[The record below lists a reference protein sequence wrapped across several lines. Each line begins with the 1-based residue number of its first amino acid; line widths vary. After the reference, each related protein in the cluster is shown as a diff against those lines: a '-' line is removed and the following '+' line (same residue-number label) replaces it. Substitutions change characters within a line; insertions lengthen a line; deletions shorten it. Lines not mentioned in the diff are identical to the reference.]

1 MAKEELKGLIKMLD
15 THGRKYI
22 SPLFKA
28 AANFFLRLK
37 MTPNN
42 ITVIGFLIGLSPFA
56 FIYFDKYLI
65 AVFFLWISGFLDAV
79 DGEMARISDNS
90 TPFGTL
96 MDVTFDRLVEIGVV
110 LAIALKHP
118 QFRLELLFL
127 TSAIILSMTVFLTV
141 GALSQNR
148 GSKSFYYQAG
158 VAERTEGFIF
168 FTLMILMPTRVGLI
182 SNIFSVTIGITVIQR
197 MVEAKGIF
205 K

>member
-1 MAKEELKGLIKMLD
+1 LKGLIKMLD

-22 SPLFKA
+22 SLLFKA
-28 AANFFLRLK
+28 MANLFLRLK

-42 ITVIGFLIGLSPFA
+42 ITVIGFLIGLLPFV

-65 AVFFLWISGFLDAV
+65 AVLFLWISGFFDAI

-96 MDVTFDRLVEIGVV
+96 MDVTFDRIVEIGVI

-127 TSAIILSMTVFLTV
+127 TAAIILSMTIFLTV
-141 GALSQNR
+141 GALSENK

-158 VAERTEGFIF
+158 VVERTEGFLL
-168 FTLMILMPTRVGLI
+168 FTLMILIPKHIALI
-182 SNIFSVTIGITVIQR
+182 SNIFSILIAITAIQR
-197 MVEAKGIF
+197 MIEAKRLL

>member
-1 MAKEELKGLIKMLD
+1 LKGLIKMLD

-28 AANFFLRLK
+28 MANFFLRLK

-42 ITVIGFLIGLSPFA
+42 ITVIGFLIGLLPFV

-65 AVFFLWISGFLDAV
+65 AVLFLWISGFFDAV

-96 MDVTFDRLVEIGVV
+96 MDVTFDRIVELGVI

-127 TSAIILSMTVFLTV
+127 TAAIILSMTIFLTV
-141 GALSQNR
+141 GALSENK

-158 VAERTEGFIF
+158 VAERTEGFLL
-168 FTLMILMPTRVGLI
+168 FTLMILIPKHIALI
-182 SNIFSVTIGITVIQR
+182 SNIFSILIAITAIQR
-197 MVEAKGIF
+197 MIEAK
-205 K
+205 KLLK

>member
-1 MAKEELKGLIKMLD
+1 MLD

-28 AANFFLRLK
+28 MANFFLRLK

-42 ITVIGFLIGLSPFA
+42 ITVIGFLIGLLPFV
-56 FIYFDKYLI
+56 FIYLDKYLI
-65 AVFFLWISGFLDAV
+65 AVLFLWVSGLFDAV
-79 DGEMARISDNS
+79 DGEMARISNNS

-96 MDVTFDRLVEIGVV
+96 MDVTFDRIVEIGVI

-127 TSAIILSMTVFLTV
+127 TASIILSMTIFLTV
-141 GALSQNR
+141 GALSENK

-158 VAERTEGFIF
+158 VAERTEGFLL
-168 FTLMILMPTRVGLI
+168 FTLMILLPKYIVLI
-182 SNIFSVTIGITVIQR
+182 SNIFSILIVITAIQR
-197 MVEAKGIF
+197 MIEAKRLL

>member
-1 MAKEELKGLIKMLD
+1 LKGLIKMLD

-28 AANFFLRLK
+28 MANFFLRLK

-42 ITVIGFLIGLSPFA
+42 ITVIGFLIGLLPFV

-65 AVFFLWISGFLDAV
+65 TVLFLWISGFFDAV

-96 MDVTFDRLVEIGVV
+96 MDVTFDRIVELGVI

-127 TSAIILSMTVFLTV
+127 TAAIILSMTIFLTV
-141 GALSQNR
+141 GALSENK

-158 VAERTEGFIF
+158 VAERTEGFLL
-168 FTLMILMPTRVGLI
+168 FTLMILIPKHIALI
-182 SNIFSVTIGITVIQR
+182 SNIFSILIAITAIQR
-197 MVEAKGIF
+197 MVEARRILK
-205 K
+205 